1 MTFEFPKLA
10 RLSTKPARI
19 SVKSGFL
26 AIAVTA
32 AAAIVLLPTGQSLA
46 QGPGNGP
53 NWSGPNPSGPMWGGR
68 DLWMPGWMHRRMWR
82 RGPGDH
88 PWRGNMSARLQRHW
102 SYMHEGVPSEYA
114 GARSTV
120 KASVETLGEG
130 GQLYMKN
137 CASCHGKTGM
147 GDGDAG
153 KALSPSPA
161 LLAFMIQRPVAVDE
175 FLLWSISEGGQ
186 QFKSDMPAFKGV
198 LKRDDIWKIIAW
210 MRAGFPEVK
219 EDKKSTDKK

>member
-1 MTFEFPKLA
+1 
-10 RLSTKPARI
+10 
-19 SVKSGFL
+19 
-26 AIAVTA
+26 
-32 AAAIVLLPTGQSLA
+32 
-46 QGPGNGP
+46 
-53 NWSGPNPSGPMWGGR
+53 
-68 DLWMPGWMHRRMWR
+68 
-82 RGPGDH
+82 
-88 PWRGNMSARLQRHW
+88 
-102 SYMHEGVPSEYA
+102 
-114 GARSTV
+114 
-120 KASVETLGEG
+120 
-130 GQLYMKN
+130 
-137 CASCHGKTGM
+137 M